1 MTWGTLL
8 LLFVLISLDMQNLAS
23 KLGRIIA
30 LGDATTDDYTIVVP
44 IFGDPKYFRNGDY
57 LRLYRKNALLAV
69 NIDSPEMEQFVQ
81 DLRAEGWRVHAAH
94 LTGRVS
100 CPELLCEALES
111 VTTEYVVRM
120 DGDTVSHEDP
130 GRAVAAARL
139 PRPTSAASRSPFLVA
154 SR

>member
-69 NIDSPEMEQFVQ
+69 NVDSPEMEQFVR
-81 DLRAEGWRVHAAH
+81 DLMN
-94 LTGRVS
+94 
-100 CPELLCEALES
+100 
-111 VTTEYVVRM
+111 VVR
-120 DGDTVSHEDP
+120 SAP
-130 GRAVAAARL
+130 NGRAIGAVWWYPESIQVKGLQIWERGAKALFDDQGNPL
-139 PRPTSAASRSPFLVA
+139 PAMSASTT
-154 SR
+154 